1 VCFVGHWI
9 RLTSHFFT
17 SSAEDGFGTGCC
29 YVAAA
34 NYNRPAPA
42 PAMHRPKISAPCA
55 FHHGH
60 GSPTLPEIRAISRQP
75 TARRHLFPHWSRRG
89 ESGGRTRPTP
99 PRPACLRR
107 IGQLAMSRRP
117 PNFPPTTTSRIPAF
131 PRPARTSLATSA
143 SVFTVPLRKELD
155 RGRGG
160 RIRRGERG
168 PRKAGKGTGEQTD
181 PGPPGQRLTWL
192 ALPPRRALPSE
203 TRSGIAQNPQLA
215 REGKAWLRIVSR
227 FRARQRPR
235 RSGA

>member
-1 VCFVGHWI
+1 VLRWTLDKTHKSLLYFICRG
-9 RLTSHFFT
+9 RLWHRVLFCSGCKLQPPARRHA
-17 SSAEDGFGTGCC
+17 SSQNLC
-29 YVAAA
+29 
-34 NYNRPAPA
+34 
-42 PAMHRPKISAPCA
+42 
-55 FHHGH
+55 
-60 GSPTLPEIRAISRQP
+60 TLPEIRAISRQP

-168 PRKAGKGTGEQTD
+168 TRKAGKGTGEQTD